1 MLLMAYISSLLA
13 LVLLLLTEHRWKRM
27 FKEPVIRHTYLFL
40 HVQNHAWHDWK
51 VAHDD
56 LSILS
61 GLMVIILY
69 NMN

>member
-13 LVLLLLTEHRWKRM
+13 LVLLLLTEHRRKRM
-27 FKEPVIRHTYLFL
+27 FKEPVIRHTYLIL
-40 HVQNHAWHDWK
+40 DVQSNEWHNWK
-51 VAHDD
+51 VADGG

-61 GLMVIILY
+61 GLMVILY